1 MYYDYRSYLNSII
14 SILQNIFNKIEEYF
28 PSFANHMDKIF
39 LIVEIILVLVAID
52 RFINLGRRK

>member
-28 PSFANHMDKIF
+28 PNFANHMDKIF